1 MKQDH
6 GDRRSWGGDQTFPL
20 LYHSAALQTSW
31 ARQCLGA
38 VNAGCVL
45 AHRWCE
51 DDLPFPEVN
60 KNSEFYDLRLTQPP
74 FARTPLIFLICS

>member
-6 GDRRSWGGDQTFPL
+6 GDRRSWGGDQAFPL
-20 LYHSAALQTSW
+20 LYHSAALQASS
-31 ARQCLGA
+31 AQQCLGA
-38 VNAGCVL
+38 LNAGCVL

-51 DDLPFPEVN
+51 DDLHPP
-60 KNSEFYDLRLTQPP
+60 KLMICEFYDLRLTQPP